1 MHDTPLLSSKQCTIF
16 FRVAES
22 ETAEASNVSAR
33 GVFVFLLC
41 SLRCSAAAPLRR
53 SHPTCRRPHFPHG
66 EYTRYSLVRTPGEM
80 DGWMLEWWRG
90 AAGTRDR
97 ESECL
102 ECFMVSDG
110 DCDGDA
116 RSSEPDSTDRPA
128 PAAFSRARRH
138 VARLPTAV
146 QDNEFFFH
154 VAPSSLRIH
163 GQND

>member
-1 MHDTPLLSSKQCTIF
+1 MHDTPLLISKQCTVF

-41 SLRCSAAAPLRR
+41 PLRCSAAAPLCR

-80 DGWMLEWWRG
+80 DGWMLVVARRG
-90 AAGTRDR
+90 RDER

-138 VARLPTAV
+138 VARLPCRIT
-146 QDNEFFFH
+146 N
-154 VAPSSLRIH
+154 SSST
-163 GQND
+163 

>member
-1 MHDTPLLSSKQCTIF
+1 MTRHFSFPSNAPFSSALQSLRRLRRATCQH
-16 FRVAES
+16 
-22 ETAEASNVSAR
+22 
-33 GVFVFLLC
+33 GGC
-41 SLRCSAAAPLRR
+41 SCSSCPLRCSAAAPLCR

>member
-1 MHDTPLLSSKQCTIF
+1 MTTMHDTPLLISKQCTVF

-33 GVFVFLLC
+33 GC
-41 SLRCSAAAPLRR
+41 SCSSSALSGALPPPHYADPIPL
-53 SHPTCRRPHFPHG
+53 SDAHTSLMANIQGTPSSTG
-66 EYTRYSLVRTPGEM
+66 SLVRTPGEM

-110 DCDGDA
+110 DCDGDGDA

-138 VARLPTAV
+138 VARLPCRIT
-146 QDNEFFFH
+146 N
-154 VAPSSLRIH
+154 SSST
-163 GQND
+163 